1 MRHHELDVQGS
12 AWVDNPALCRSL
24 SISCSTL
31 GRWRRRELLRHGQH
45 WVKKNPAVPRSD
57 LLWHRQRCSALLM
70 RTRGHCGAMAESS
83 PVHASEPTGDYV
95 LLHRDTGTAL
105 YATRATEAAID
116 RANAILR
123 AHGIPCRLR
132 EGHGSR
138 WLSIYENCPG
148 RRVRERSRPWLC
160 RPG

>member
-12 AWVDNPALCRSL
+12 AWVDNPALCCSL
-24 SISCSTL
+24 SISRSNL
-31 GRWRRRELLRHGQH
+31 GRWRRRGLLHHGHH

-105 YATRATEAAID
+105 YSTQATETEIY
-116 RANAILR
+116 RANANLR
-123 AHGIPCRLR
+123 RSGNRNRYVAARHLPHQGGGP
-132 EGHGSR
+132 GS
-138 WLSIYENCPG
+138 SSFPA
-148 RRVRERSRPWLC
+148 VT
-160 RPG
+160 